1 MAEQALL
8 SELHH
13 VGIIVNDLD
22 KSVAYYESLGF
33 GPFKPVVLNVK
44 ERILWGEPMQ
54 APNLKAKMGKAGAIV
69 IELIQPDLSID
80 SMWARF
86 LKTRGEGVSHIGYVA
101 HDIDKEE
108 AELVKR
114 GFEVMFKARW
124 VNGGGATYFATEEK
138 GGTIFEIMQ
147 D

>member
-1 MAEQALL
+1 MAEKAPF

-13 VGIIVNDLD
+13 VGIIVKDLD
-22 KSVAYYESLGF
+22 KAVEYYESLGF
-33 GPFKPVVLNVK
+33 GPFKPLVLNVK
-44 ERILWGEPMQ
+44 ERFLWGKPME
-54 APNLKAKMGKAGAIV
+54 APNLKAKMGNAGPIV
-69 IELIQPDLSID
+69 VELIEPDMNID
-80 SMWARF
+80 SMWTRF

-108 AELVKR
+108 AELVRR

-124 VNGGGATYFATEEK
+124 VNGGGATYFATEK
-138 GGTIFEIMQ
+138 YGGTIFEIMQ